1 MAASDIIGQVVEGDM
16 YRSYIYGEGEKDTV
30 WRFGAPPN
38 YDVVN
43 KLFEEGR
50 TNIWQEGSVE
60 ERVQRLV
67 KSWEMEIVHK
77 VRPQD
82 YKSINGEKFT
92 HSVNGT
98 PGKTLEELLKIGS
111 YNQFLQ
117 TSLPENYRAYDPS
130 DYTIDTAQIAFT
142 TAFPRGFAVEILEVY
157 SATSPKVAYKFRHW
171 SFMEGP
177 FQGHAPT
184 GKLVEF
190 FGIGIFTVDESMI
203 IEKVEFFYDGGEL
216 IAQLLKGPL
225 IDGSEGSKISSATGS
240 GCPFSSKS

>member
-1 MAASDIIGQVVEGDM
+1 MTSIDHIYTARERRTLCGD
-16 YRSYIYGEGEKDTV
+16 SV
-30 WRFGAPPN
+30 PPRN

-98 PGKTLEELLKIGS
+98 PGKTLEELLKTRK
-111 YNQFLQ
+111 LQ
-117 TSLPENYRAYDPS
+117 PIPAN
-130 DYTIDTAQIAFT
+130 F
-142 TAFPRGFAVEILEVY
+142 FA
-157 SATSPKVAYKFRHW
+157 R
-171 SFMEGP
+171 
-177 FQGHAPT
+177 
-184 GKLVEF
+184 
-190 FGIGIFTVDESMI
+190 
-203 IEKVEFFYDGGEL
+203 EL
-216 IAQLLKGPL
+216 SCI
-225 IDGSEGSKISSATGS
+225 
-240 GCPFSSKS
+240 